1 MKKTLLTIVAVA
13 TLALTGASFASYTGN
28 VVDYYNTNSSG
39 WTINLGTGLGNISL
53 TNANIYQMNG
63 LRVAQYYQDA
73 VACNI
78 ARNMCYAGTDAMRAF
93 GFDVYAFT
101 RGQEEVTNKKVEFV
115 NIAKKLYVEP
125 TLK

>member
-1 MKKTLLTIVAVA
+1 MKKTLLSMVAIA
-13 TLALTGASFASYTGN
+13 TLALTGATFASYTGN
-28 VVDYYNTNSSG
+28 VVDYYNMNNSG
-39 WTINLGTGLGNISL
+39 WTIQLTGLGNISL

-63 LRVAQYYQDA
+63 QRVAQYYQDA

-115 NIAKKLYVEP
+115 NLYTKLYVAP
-125 TLK
+125 ALK